1 MEDDNG
7 LKSIASFLNHK
18 IFVDKNL
25 NPNVNVFGNETRII
39 KMLIADLTMFID
51 NNDSLFRKKY
61 QDLGFNLIES
71 IFNIINKTETK
82 SDVIYSA
89 YLFLST
95 ICSENEIGN
104 RFNSILTKYE
114 NDLNQCIDD
123 FNNNKDLKTI
133 ERNCCELRYILDL
146 YIRIKLSY
154 ENIQIKDSKAAIAIF
169 ENVISAIEAAISAS
183 EGEENPSKE
192 NKKTIKANKEVKK
205 YLKGRLRIFG
215 KIDDFNYE
223 PKKALNHDLSKL
235 VNNNQSSP
243 ANKCENKT
251 SISISFDSDNET
263 KCHELRQR
271 LEDKFKLK
279 VGIINMEKGI

>member
-1 MEDDNG
+1 MEDDYG
-7 LKSIASFLNHK
+7 LKSLVSFLNHQ

-25 NPNVNVFGNETRII
+25 NPSLNVFGNETRII
-39 KMLIADLTMFID
+39 KLLIADLSGLID
-51 NNDSLFRKKY
+51 DNDSLFKKKC
-61 QDLGFNLIES
+61 QEVGFNLIES

-95 ICSENEIGN
+95 ICSENEIENG
-104 RFNSILTKYE
+104 FNSILTKYE
-114 NDLNQCIDD
+114 NYLNQCVDD
-123 FNNNKDLKTI
+123 FKNKDPKTI
-133 ERNCCELRYILDL
+133 ERKSREIRYILDL

-192 NKKTIKANKEVKK
+192 HKKTIKANKEVKK

-215 KIDDFNYE
+215 KIDNFNYE